1 MNTNKIKIFLI
12 YNNKFKIIIFRIA
25 KVNRNKKIINK
36 SIILAIYKFSKIFK
50 KIIILFKTT
59 TQ

>member
-1 MNTNKIKIFLI
+1 MNTNKINNFLI
-12 YNNKFKIIIFRIA
+12 YNNKFKIIIIKIA
-25 KVNRNKKIINK
+25 KVNRNKKIVNK
-36 SIILAIYKFSKIFK
+36 SIILAIYKFSKISK